1 MSRETNNVG
10 IGNNKEGEGD
20 AGKADTPLNH
30 GKCRRCPEDFL
41 NKIASNM
48 KRSKILEIHL

>member
-1 MSRETNNVG
+1 MLGLGTFKKVKMMHEKLTLNL
-10 IGNNKEGEGD
+10 
-20 AGKADTPLNH
+20 LNH